1 MSTAPQTSTLRLFAV
16 DAGMLVATMLAFGG
30 YLMPW
35 FRRSERALWSF
46 SGWEY
51 ASLGD
56 GGGWTLLTFGWLLL
70 AAGAALWAGRS
81 VVAAMTGVV
90 AAIGTLVTA
99 LAVVAASFAMLGEQ
113 SSLDSVAERPFG
125 AGLPIMAVG
134 IGLLLA
140 TSCRAIVRC
149 HLLQVAEDQHEPPQP
164 PSA

>member
-1 MSTAPQTSTLRLFAV
+1 MSTTPQTSSLRLVAV
-16 DAGMLVATMLAFGG
+16 DTGMLVATLVTLVG

-35 FRRSERALWSF
+35 FKRNRAMWSF

-51 ASLGD
+51 ASLSS
-56 GGGWTLLTFGWLLL
+56 GGGWTLITFAWLLL

-81 VVAAMTGVV
+81 VVAAMTGMV
-90 AAIGTLVTA
+90 AAVGTLVNA

-113 SSLDSVAERPFG
+113 SSLNAVAERSFG
-125 AGLPIMAVG
+125 VGLPIMAAG

-149 HLLQVAEDQHEPPQP
+149 HLSEAAEDRYE